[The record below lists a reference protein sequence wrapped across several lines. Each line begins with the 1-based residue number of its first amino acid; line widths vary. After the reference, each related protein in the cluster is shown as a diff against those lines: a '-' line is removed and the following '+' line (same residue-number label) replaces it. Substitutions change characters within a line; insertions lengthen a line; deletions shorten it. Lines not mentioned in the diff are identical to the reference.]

1 MALLFSDLTKEE
13 QDIVLN
19 DKSSV
24 ICPNCNNVATKN
36 DNYCGLCGKM
46 LNQQNGDDKK
56 RELIYLL
63 EQWFG
68 LKAEK

>member
-13 QDIVLN
+13 QNIVLN
-19 DKSSV
+19 DKSLV

-36 DNYCGLCGKM
+36 DNYCCLCGKM

-56 RELIYLL
+56 
-63 EQWFG
+63 
-68 LKAEK
+68 

>member
-19 DKSSV
+19 VMSGIV
-24 ICPNCNNVATKN
+24 ICPNCNNIATKN

-56 RELIYLL
+56 
-63 EQWFG
+63 
-68 LKAEK
+68 